1 MLTKNSLFEIAVAKL
16 YCITTRDIVTS
27 SEMSGKEPF
36 TFCRKKNLPPF
47 QAGGFCISNRM
58 ISSAIWTKHARAER
72 VQFSTASYLS
82 FSP

>member
-36 TFCRKKNLPPF
+36 TFCRKKICRLF
-47 QAGGFCISNRM
+47 KLVGF
-58 ISSAIWTKHARAER
+58 
-72 VQFSTASYLS
+72 V
-82 FSP
+82 